1 MDNNNNIE
9 VMKDVEGFFRT
20 NERTNIYNACATYRD
35 RVLIR
40 LLWKSGRRITEI
52 LQVKVKDIDFS
63 NGNALF
69 IILKK
74 KKPFKK
80 WKPLDKF
87 TLALLEKYISLS
99 SLKSDH
105 CLLHGG
111 NPTKPI
117 SRQRAFQIVRRLCKE
132 VGIIKVGN
140 KKPHPHHFRH
150 SYCIDLAKRSKSP
163 ADIRQVQKFM
173 EHSSLGITERYL
185 QFGDSDLRKL
195 IEED

>member
-20 NERTNIYNACATYRD
+20 NERTYIYNACDSYRD

-52 LQVKVKDIDFS
+52 LQVKVKDIDFEK
-63 NGNALF
+63 GNVLF

-74 KKPFKK
+74 KKAFKK

-87 TLALLEKYISLS
+87 TLTLLEKYIGLAN
-99 SLKSDH
+99 LKPDH
-105 CLLHGG
+105 YLLHGG
-111 NPTKPI
+111 NPNKYI
-117 SRQRAFQIVRRLCKE
+117 SRQRAFQIVRRLCKK
-132 VGIIKVGN
+132 VGILSVGN

-163 ADIRQVQKFM
+163 ADIRNVQKFM
-173 EHSSLGITERYL
+173 EHSSLGITEKYL
-185 QFGDSDLRKL
+185 QFDDSDLRKL

>member
-9 VMKDVEGFFRT
+9 VMKDIEGFFRT
-20 NERTNIYNACATYRD
+20 NERTHIYNACDSYRD

-52 LQVKVKDIDFS
+52 LQLKVKEIDFEK
-63 NGNALF
+63 GNALF

-87 TLALLEKYISLS
+87 TLTLLEKYISLA
-99 SLKSDH
+99 SLKPDH
-105 CLLHGG
+105 YLLHGG
-111 NPTKPI
+111 NPTQHI
-117 SRQRAFQIVRRLCKE
+117 SRQRAFQIVRRLCKK
-132 VGIIKVGN
+132 VGINQVGN

-150 SYCIDLAKRSKSP
+150 SYCIDLARKSKSP
-163 ADIRQVQKFM
+163 SDIRQVQQFM

-185 QFGDSDLRKL
+185 QFDDSDLRKL
-195 IEED
+195 IEDD

>member
-1 MDNNNNIE
+1 MKQDSNIE
-9 VMKDVEGFFRT
+9 VMKDLEGFFRP
-20 NERTNIYNACATYRD
+20 NERKAIYNACDSWRD
-35 RVLIR
+35 KVLIR

-52 LQVKVKDIDFS
+52 LQVKVKDVDFA

-87 TLALLEKYISLS
+87 TLSLLDLYIKKSGL
-99 SLKSDH
+99 LKDH
-105 CLLHGG
+105 YLLHAG
-111 NPTKPI
+111 NPHKPI
-117 SRQRAFQIVRRLCKE
+117 SRQRAFQIVRRLCKS
-132 VGIIKVGN
+132 VGILKVGN
-140 KKPHPHHFRH
+140 KQPHPHHFRH
-150 SYCIDLAKRSKSP
+150 SYAIDLAKRSKSP
-163 ADIRQVQKFM
+163 ADIRQVQKFL
-173 EHSSLGITERYL
+173 EHSSLAITEKYL